1 MPAAVARS
9 KQGDIGQSFA
19 CCRKMTSTK
28 FWSKQGDI
36 GQCFGRCSKM
46 TCTKLPFWQII
57 STQSFGCCGKMTCT
71 KLPLWQI
78 VSTPKQF
85 KGASFSLAF
94 TNRKYFPSTSRK
106 FHVYSER
113 SVFWASGRSKKWR
126 GEVWI
131 AERFFTMEG
140 LCPWV

>member
-1 MPAAVARS
+1 MPTNFWLRDETRGVAVDLPAAVARS

-71 KLPLWQI
+71 

-113 SVFWASGRSKKWR
+113 SVF
-126 GEVWI
+126 
-131 AERFFTMEG
+131 TMEG